1 MKYWY
6 NALKISLLVCFVLFI
21 AQDLLAQRTLTGTLK
36 DKETGEPLSFAN
48 VVIKGTT
55 VGATTDLDGNFAISV
70 IEEPPY
76 VLVAT
81 YIGFEDIEITI
92 DDPSKK
98 IKIQMSEAGG
108 VELDVVEVKARRIS
122 EKNQESAQTIEALDI
137 IAIKETPAASFYEGL
152 GNLKGVDQTSASLGF
167 TIINTRGFNST
178 SPVRSLQTI
187 DGVDNQAPGLNF
199 SLGNFLGSP
208 ELDVQKVEIVVGANS
223 AYYGPNAFNGV
234 ISMNTRDPFLHQGL
248 SLSAK
253 AGERSLLEGAVRFAH
268 AFSDKDGKEKLAF
281 KLNLSYLTAND
292 WEADNFDEV
301 YQEDP
306 ADYVGTDNP
315 GGYDAVNIY
324 GDESFGSIFDAGR
337 TANDIRQSPGL
348 GRFYRTGY
356 KEADI
361 VNYDTKNLKT
371 NAAIHYKLTSNTELI
386 VGGNYGTGTTVY
398 QGDNRFSLNGLKF
411 YQGKVEVRQ
420 KDKFFLR
427 AYTTHEDGGNTYDA
441 YFTALKLLERS
452 KTDVEWAGEYRS
464 LWRGTPLQGV
474 PWDIN
479 YTDSL
484 TNLVFE
490 GAAIEQLP
498 TAGLGE
504 MYPVDEVNAFL
515 SQGEVIDLLQDFHD
529 SLKVIVNTYSPSNSS
544 GSPYL
549 DPNSEAF
556 EEALK
561 EITSKTHIQGGTG
574 FYDKSALYHVH
585 GEYHFKPSFLDDLT
599 VGANYRMYRPKSN
612 RTIFDES
619 IAFDTTM
626 TASGDIAAID
636 TTFGVITNQEF
647 GVYAGLEK
655 KILDDRFK
663 INATL
668 RLDKNQNFDYL
679 LSPAIS
685 GVYTH
690 SPEHIVRLAFSS
702 AIRNPTLTDQYLRY
716 NVGRAILLGN
726 INGFGTEE
734 TGGELVSL
742 ESFNDYRSAVSLD
755 LSQLD
760 TIFAPAVKPEK
771 VISGELG
778 YRTTLAKSVYVDASY
793 YFSLYRDFIGYKV
806 GLDADGFDELGNPIR
821 PQIYR
826 VSANAEDVVTTQGFS
841 VGVNYYFA
849 TFFGVSGNY
858 SWNRLNTQTDDPIV
872 PAFNTPEHKFNVGF
886 SGRNIKMPIGENFT
900 LRNFGFNVNYKWI
913 EGFLFEGSPQFTG
926 DIPTYSLLDAQVNYR
941 VPRYKT
947 TFKLGAS
954 NLLNNRQ
961 YQVYGGPK
969 IGRMAYISIVF
980 ESGKLS
986 K

>member
-1 MKYWY
+1 MKYWH
-6 NALKISLLVCFVLFI
+6 NLLKISLLVCFTLFI

-36 DKETGEPLSFAN
+36 DKENGEPLPFAN
-48 VVIKGTT
+48 VIIKGTT
-55 VGATTDLDGNFAISV
+55 VGAQTDMDGNFAILV
-70 IEEPPY
+70 TEDPPY
-76 VLVAT
+76 IIVAK
-81 YIGFEDIEITI
+81 YLGYEDKEVTV
-92 DDPSKK
+92 DDPSKP

-108 VELDVVEVKARRIS
+108 VELETVVLKARRIS
-122 EKNQESAQTIEALDI
+122 EKTQESAQTVEALDI

-253 AGERSLLEGAVRFAH
+253 AGERNLLEGAVRFAH
-268 AFSDKDGKEKLAF
+268 AFADKDGKDKLAF
-281 KLNLSYLTAND
+281 KLNFSYLTAND

-324 GDESFGSIFDAGR
+324 GDESFASIFDAGR
-337 TANDIRQSPGL
+337 TDNDIRQSPGL

-361 VNYDTKNLKT
+361 VDYNTKNLKT
-371 NAAIHYKLTSNTELI
+371 NAAIHYKLTANTELI

-398 QGDNRFSLNGLKF
+398 QGDNRFSLKGLEF

-474 PWDIN
+474 PWD
-479 YTDSL
+479 TDYQEL
-484 TNLVFE
+484 LEGMVFE
-490 GAAIEQLP
+490 GAAIETLP
-498 TAGLGE
+498 TANLGE
-504 MYPVDEVNAFL
+504 LYPVDEVREFL
-515 SQGEVIDLLQDFHD
+515 SQGEVIEVLQDFHED
-529 SLKVIVNTYSPSNSS
+529 LKEVVNNYSPTNSS

-549 DPNSEAF
+549 VPGTPEF
-556 EEALK
+556 EQALE

-574 FYDKSALYHVH
+574 FYDKSSLYHVH
-585 GEYHFKPSFLDDLT
+585 GEYHFKPSFLNDLT
-599 VGANYRMYRPKSN
+599 IGANYRMYRPKSN
-612 RTIFDES
+612 RTIFDEP
-619 IAFDTTM
+619 ITFDTTM
-626 TASGDIAAID
+626 VNGEIAID
-636 TTFGVITNQEF
+636 TTFELITNQEF
-647 GVYAGLEK
+647 GVYAGVEK
-655 KILDDRFK
+655 KVLDDRIK

-734 TGGELVSL
+734 TGGELVTL

-755 LSQLD
+755 LAQLD
-760 TIFAPAVKPEK
+760 TIFAPPVKPEK

-793 YFSLYRDFIGYKV
+793 YFSYYRDFIGYKV
-806 GLDADGFDELGNPIR
+806 GLDSDGFDELGNPVR

-841 VGVNYYFA
+841 IGVNYYFA

-872 PAFNTPEHKFNVGF
+872 PAFNTPEHKFNVGV
-886 SGRNIKMPIGENFT
+886 SGRNIKLDIGDSFR
-900 LRNFGFNVNYKWI
+900 LRNWGFSVNYKWI

-926 DIPTYSLLDAQVNYR
+926 DIPTYDLLDAQLNYR
-941 VPRYKT
+941 VPRIKT
-947 TFKLGAS
+947 TFKVGAS
-954 NLLNNRQ
+954 NLLNNLQ
-961 YQVYGGPK
+961 YQVYGGPR
-969 IGRMAYISIVF
+969 IGRMAYVSIVF
-980 ESGKLS
+980 ESGKL
-986 K
+986 KN